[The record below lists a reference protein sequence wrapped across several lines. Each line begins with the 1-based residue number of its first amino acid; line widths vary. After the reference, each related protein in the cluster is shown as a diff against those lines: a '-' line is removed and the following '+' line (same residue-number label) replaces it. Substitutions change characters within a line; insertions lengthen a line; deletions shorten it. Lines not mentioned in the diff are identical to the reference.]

1 MTPEWETP
9 QGDTDD
15 FGEELGGNCTAWEFS
30 GDETMHPFW
39 AVTRLTAQE
48 LLKRAA
54 GDLQKRSSPF
64 EFNMEFQVRRYQ
76 AVLAGSLDTG
86 VKGLVTAVEIP
97 VLVNNKAVAA
107 GTELILEVAPK
118 QQPEKRQRDWKD
130 DVERR
135 AKAKRNRPQQSL
147 NLKPKRRACE
157 RNSKVAVAA
166 RARRDAGKTIIRL
179 ELAGTLASRFC
190 A

>member
-1 MTPEWETP
+1 
-9 QGDTDD
+9 
-15 FGEELGGNCTAWEFS
+15 
-30 GDETMHPFW
+30 
-39 AVTRLTAQE
+39 
-48 LLKRAA
+48 
-54 GDLQKRSSPF
+54 
-64 EFNMEFQVRRYQ
+64 MEFQVRRYQ

-135 AKAKRNRPQQSL
+135 AKAKAKQAAA
-147 NLKPKRRACE
+147 KPKPKA
-157 RNSKVAVAA
+157 KAA
-166 RARRDAGKTIIRL
+166 SMRE
-179 ELAGTLASRFC
+179 EL
-190 A
+190 

>member
-1 MTPEWETP
+1 M
-9 QGDTDD
+9 
-15 FGEELGGNCTAWEFS
+15 
-30 GDETMHPFW
+30 
-39 AVTRLTAQE
+39 
-48 LLKRAA
+48 KKAA
-54 GDLQKRSSPF
+54 GDHQKRSSPS

-118 QQPEKRQRDWKD
+118 SRQKRGRGIGKTMWNGAPRP
-130 DVERR
+130 RR
-135 AKAKRNRPQQSL
+135 RRPQQSL

-179 ELAGTLASRFC
+179 ELAGTLARRYC